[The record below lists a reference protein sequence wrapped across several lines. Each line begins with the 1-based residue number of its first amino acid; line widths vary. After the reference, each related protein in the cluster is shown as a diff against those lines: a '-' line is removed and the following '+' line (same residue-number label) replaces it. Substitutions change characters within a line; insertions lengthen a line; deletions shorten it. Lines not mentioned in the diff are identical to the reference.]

1 MIKRKEEL
9 TQAACSQCGE
19 LVGMHGEITMSHVLR
34 AFKMGAK
41 WADEHP
47 DDALIMR
54 IMNAI
59 GYEEESWVDFVK
71 NNLKSMGEH

>member
-1 MIKRKEEL
+1 MITRKEEL
-9 TQAACSQCGE
+9 AQAACSQCGE
-19 LVGMHGEITMSHVLR
+19 LVGMYGEITMSDVLR

-54 IMNAI
+54 ILNTI

-71 NNLKSMGEH
+71 NGLKSMEEQ